1 MYNEASMS
9 NEEKISSRTF
19 SLRTLLTLLFVFQ
32 IVAAAGLIGY
42 LSHRNAEKTVNDMAG
57 QLCTEMMSRV
67 QQHLDSY
74 LGTAEMINQINL
86 DEFSQG
92 LLNPGNAQKLAHYF
106 WKQGQLFRG
115 LGTIAFAGKE
125 GEFVGANE
133 PENYMVF
140 ADPALTGNAIRRYAP
155 DSQGQMSTTIL
166 REKPNY
172 DARTR
177 SWYQTAVK
185 SGKPTWAGISPSVTG
200 ARLDLTAVAP
210 YYDGKG
216 VLQGVFMTDVSLS
229 RISSFLNGLKVGKSG
244 QVFIMERSGDIVAS
258 SFGETPYVV
267 VNEAKNDIRRL
278 SANKSGSPLIAA
290 AARQLAKQLAD
301 PEALSGHQR
310 FVADIEGKHHFLQVI
325 PYRKSGINFLTVVV
339 IPEADFMDHI
349 KANNRTTLLLIFA
362 ALLMA
367 IGFGLWTSNW
377 VVKPIMKL
385 SASAKALGEGRWDHQ
400 ASVDRAD
407 EVGELARSFNTMAKQ
422 LRQSVEG
429 LKREVTERRNA
440 EELVGK
446 SAAQN
451 RALLSAIP
459 DSMLV
464 LNGQGEILDYKG
476 SKDSSFLASSPDP
489 VGKKVFDVMSA
500 DTAREITSSIAKV
513 LQSGELVGFDFR
525 LIQDGEWRTY
535 EARIVKS
542 GADEVLSI
550 IRDITERRVLE
561 EQLRHAQRMDALGTL
576 TGGISHEFNNILSAI
591 IGFGELLEDGMEK
604 NHPLREYVDM
614 INVAAKRAESLTKRL
629 LAYSRIQTDNKE
641 LISLND
647 LIRNS
652 ELFVSKLIGVDI
664 RLDLRLSDERVPVV
678 ADGNQLQQV
687 ILNLA
692 ANARDAMPEGGTI
705 ELRTGVAVIDDRFV
719 KSRGYG
725 KGGKY
730 AMIAVSDTGSG
741 MDEKTRKKIFDPF
754 FTTKGVGRGTGLG
767 LSVVYGIVK
776 NHGGYIDV
784 TTSPGQGTAVMIYL
798 PLAAAEEAAA

>member
-1 MYNEASMS
+1 
-9 NEEKISSRTF
+9 
-19 SLRTLLTLLFVFQ
+19 LLTLLFVFQ
-32 IVAAAGLIGY
+32 IVAAVGLTGY
-42 LSHRNAEKTVNDMAG
+42 LSHRNGEKTVSDMAE
-57 QLCTEMMSRV
+57 QLSTEMMLRV
-67 QQHLDSY
+67 QEHLDSY
-74 LGTAEMINQINL
+74 FGTAKTINQINL

-92 LLNPGNAQKLAHYF
+92 LLDPGNARQLAHYF

-115 LGTIAFAGKE
+115 LGTIAFAGRK
-125 GEFVGANE
+125 GEFVGANQ
-133 PENYMVF
+133 PEHYMVI
-140 ADPALTGNAIRRYAP
+140 AHPKLTGSAIRRYAP
-155 DSQGQMSTTIL
+155 DGSGHLSEKIL
-166 REKPNY
+166 NEKPQY

-177 SWYQTAVK
+177 SWYQAAVQA
-185 SGKPTWAGISPSVTG
+185 GKPTWAGISPSVTG

-210 YYDGKG
+210 YYDSKG
-216 VLQGVFMTDVSLS
+216 ELQGVFMTDVSLS
-229 RISSFLNGLKVGKSG
+229 QISSFLAGLRVGKSG
-244 QVFIMERSGDIVAS
+244 QIFIMERNGDIVAS
-258 SFGETPYVV
+258 SFGETPYTVV
-267 VNEAKNDIRRL
+267 DGPKNDVRRL
-278 SANKSGSPLIAA
+278 SASRSSSPLIAA
-290 AARQLAKQLAD
+290 AARQLAGTLSD
-301 PEALSGHQR
+301 PSAVPGHQR
-310 FVADIEGKHHFLQVI
+310 FHADIEGKHHFLQVI
-325 PYRKSGINFLTVVV
+325 PYKKRGIDFLTVVV
-339 IPEADFMDHI
+339 IPEADFMEHI
-349 KANNRTTLLLIFA
+349 SANNRTTLLLIVA
-362 ALLMA
+362 ALCMA

-377 VVKPIMKL
+377 VVKPITKL
-385 SASAKALGEGRWDHQ
+385 SASAKALGEGKWDDQ

-407 EVGELARSFNTMAKQ
+407 EVGELAKSFNTMAKQ
-422 LRQSVEG
+422 LQRSVDG
-429 LKREVTERRNA
+429 LRREVNDRRNA

-464 LNGQGEILDYKG
+464 LNGHGEILDYKG
-476 SKDSSFLASSPDP
+476 SKDSGFLASSPDP
-489 VGKKVFDVMSA
+489 VGKTVFDVMPP
-500 DTAREITSSIAKV
+500 DTAAELSSSIAWV
-513 LQSGELVGFDFR
+513 LQSGEVVGFDFR

-535 EARIVKS
+535 ETRIVKS
-542 GADEVLSI
+542 GEDEALSI
-550 IRDITERRVLE
+550 IRDVTERRVLE

-641 LISLND
+641 LLSLND

-664 RLDLRLSDERVPVV
+664 RLDLKLCDKHIPVI

-692 ANARDAMPEGGTI
+692 ANARDAMPAGGTI
-705 ELRTGVAVIDDRFV
+705 ELKTGIVVIDDRFV
-719 KSRGYG
+719 KSHGYG
-725 KGGKY
+725 KGGRY

-754 FTTKGVGRGTGLG
+754 FTTKGVGKGTGLG

-784 TTSPGQGTAVMIYL
+784 TSSPGHGTAFMIYL
-798 PLAAAEEAAA
+798 PLTEAEEAAA